1 MNTFEKSLVNPSQS
15 IVESEVKT
23 EAIYQVLK
31 LSIPKELH
39 SLLAA
44 LDGAYGE
51 RQIFWQEH
59 MYTEGFKG
67 GTAV

>member
-1 MNTFEKSLVNPSQS
+1 MKNYKQSLVNPSQS

-31 LSIPKELH
+31 SSIPKELH
-39 SLLAA
+39 TLLAA

-51 RQIFWQEH
+51 RQFHWQEH
-59 MYTEGFKG
+59 MYELGCKED
-67 GTAV
+67 ASV